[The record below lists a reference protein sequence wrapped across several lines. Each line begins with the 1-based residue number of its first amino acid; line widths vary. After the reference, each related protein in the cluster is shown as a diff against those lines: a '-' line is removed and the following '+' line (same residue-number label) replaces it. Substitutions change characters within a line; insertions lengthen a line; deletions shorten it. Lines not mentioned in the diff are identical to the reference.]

1 VPGFAIPRYIRIVDG
16 LPKTPSEKV
25 QKAVLRADGVTPD
38 THDRTAAAAPAG
50 AR

>member
-1 VPGFAIPRYIRIVDG
+1 VRFADT

-38 THDRTAAAAPAG
+38 THDRTAVRATAG